1 MNLKVLNLPLYNTV
15 VYHRKSAVGSLTKHS
30 EVSLAFSASSSEAI
44 NLAEELP
51 LVREPDVP
59 DDESGSLLV

>member
-30 EVSLAFSASSSEAI
+30 EVSLALNASRSQAV
-44 NLAEELP
+44 NLAEEFP
-51 LVREPDVP
+51 LVREPDIL
-59 DDESGSLLV
+59 DDESSSLLV